1 MTSPTIN
8 AKLAG
13 VTLLAF
19 DVDGVFTD
27 GRFYLSDDGVETKAF
42 NTQDGYGIRRVLEA
56 GVEVA
61 VISGRRSGAV
71 ERRMAE
77 LGVRHVFLGCR
88 DKSGVFGELLADLE
102 IAAERSAYVGDDLPD
117 MPILR
122 AAGIAIAVAN
132 AHEDVRRFC
141 HWTTDA
147 AGGNGAVRE
156 VCDAVLKARNADRDR
171 SYGIDRI

>member
-1 MTSPTIN
+1 MTRPMID
-8 AKLAG
+8 AKLGGIA
-13 VTLLAF
+13 LIAF

-42 NTQDGYGIRRVLEA
+42 NTQDGFGIRCVLEA
-56 GVEVA
+56 GIEVA
-61 VISGRRSGAV
+61 VISGRRSAAV

-88 DKSGVFGELLADLE
+88 DKAGTFDELLTGLE
-102 IAAERSAYVGDDLPD
+102 LTAERSAYVGDDLPD
-117 MPILR
+117 MPVLR

-141 HWTTDA
+141 DWTTDA
-147 AGGNGAVRE
+147 AGGHGAVRE
-156 VCDAVLKARNADRDR
+156 VCDAILRARNGDP
-171 SYGIDRI
+171 